1 MKTKEIKEEV
11 SGNLN
16 LTLAELMSK
25 ITKDA
30 ENVIEDIGEEV
41 RQELADEI
49 AIITDQFE
57 KKKNQIMEKAKKNA
71 GDRTSMITDKIRE
84 AFTNKIEQASTNTI
98 SGAIEQA
105 NHRLEDLVK
114 LPSAPAAKVIKEVS
128 ADKIPAGEA
137 GISQAEGEN
146 VDETEYVGKLAKN
159 DNKDDIAISTIS
171 IEDEVEPE
179 RDFVGWLQE

>member
-1 MKTKEIKEEV
+1 METMEIKEEV
-11 SGNLN
+11 SGNGN
-16 LTLAELMSK
+16 GTLAEVMAQLV
-25 ITKDA
+25 KDA

-71 GDRTSMITDKIRE
+71 GDKTNRITDKIRE

-114 LPSAPAAKVIKEVS
+114 LPSAPAAKVTKEVS
-128 ADKIPAGEA
+128 ADKIPVVEA
-137 GISQAEGEN
+137 GISQAEEEN
-146 VDETEYVGKLAKN
+146 VVETEYVGKLAKN
-159 DNKDDIAISTIS
+159 DNEDEIAISTIA
-171 IEDEVEPE
+171 IEDETEPKH
-179 RDFVGWLQE
+179 DFDAWLK